1 MKDLVKHFIAGV
13 AFSLVVFLVFWLMTG
28 RISDVAI
35 IVAGAGSLLLGAAK
49 EIIWDLWLK
58 KGTPEVDDITFT
70 WSGGLIAVFA
80 LKIIELF

>member
-1 MKDLVKHFIAGV
+1 MKDLVKHFIAG
-13 AFSLVVFLVFWLMTG
+13 AAISAIVFLVFWLITG

-35 IVAGAGSLLLGAAK
+35 VVAGVVSLLLGAAK

-58 KGTPEVDDITFT
+58 KGTPEVADITLT
-70 WSGGLIAVFA
+70 WAGGLMAIFA